1 MLKLGIQTDTLKK
14 SSSACT
20 WLSIKMKLFGK
31 GGVGLGIDFGCFK
44 GEDRFENLRTTSG
57 EYVNKVANY
66 AESMDGE
73 DQSWSVSEAIT
84 ILKNAMKENNKKAS
98 DVFSSID
105 VNDDG
110 KINGPELYK
119 GLIEH
124 IGHHLSPG
132 QVSMIINAL
141 DTNDDNRID
150 LEEFSVALE
159 EEE

>member
-1 MLKLGIQTDTLKK
+1 MPK
-14 SSSACT
+14 
-20 WLSIKMKLFGK
+20 
-31 GGVGLGIDFGCFK
+31 
-44 GEDRFENLRTTSG
+44 
-57 EYVNKVANY
+57 
-66 AESMDGE
+66 SMDGE
-73 DQSWSVSEAIT
+73 DQSWSVSEAIA

-124 IGHHLSPG
+124 IGHQLSPG

-150 LEEFSVALE
+150 LAEFSVALE

>member
-1 MLKLGIQTDTLKK
+1 MQVVPTCLCYNSRFFIHLLN
-14 SSSACT
+14 
-20 WLSIKMKLFGK
+20 LFDK
-31 GGVGLGIDFGCFK
+31 
-44 GEDRFENLRTTSG
+44 
-57 EYVNKVANY
+57 YVNKVPNCANI
-66 AESMDGE
+66 MDEE
-73 DQSWSVSEAIT
+73 DQSWSVSEAIA
-84 ILKNAMKENNKKAS
+84 ILKNAMKENKKKAS
-98 DVFSSID
+98 EVFSSID
-105 VNDDG
+105 GDDDG

-150 LEEFSVALE
+150 LAEFSVALE

>member
-1 MLKLGIQTDTLKK
+1 M
-14 SSSACT
+14 
-20 WLSIKMKLFGK
+20 
-31 GGVGLGIDFGCFK
+31 GIDFGCFK
-44 GEDRFENLRTTSG
+44 GEYRFENLITTSR

-110 KINGPELYK
+110 KINGQ
-119 GLIEH
+119 
-124 IGHHLSPG
+124 IGRASCRER
-132 QVSMIINAL
+132 V
-141 DTNDDNRID
+141 
-150 LEEFSVALE
+150 
-159 EEE
+159 